1 MTYVT
6 SSLLVQKVRKLSTS
20 ASKANIAETSAK
32 VAKMAR
38 NLAIAHIVIGF
49 LLIFFGIGD
58 RLVEFHKFCSWTG
71 GAYFGIWIGMLVHEP
86 GGVNGTTWGGT
97 KSGIRFWKAFYP

>member
-20 ASKANIAETSAK
+20 ASKANMAETSAK

-49 LLIFFGIGD
+49 LLIFFWHRRPSCRVSKILQLDQWGIFWDLD
-58 RLVEFHKFCSWTG
+58 RHIS
-71 GAYFGIWIGMLVHEP
+71 A
-86 GGVNGTTWGGT
+86 
-97 KSGIRFWKAFYP
+97 